1 MKTKTVTQRRRLGQ
15 IREACSA
22 MQNHFEFCR
31 KCFCTILSPVVGGD
45 TCCFFL
51 FVVKHKASKRKK
63 DSLHVKVPSISDKE
77 KSNIH
82 SGTSLASACDVDTE
96 HSTYIPVS
104 RLMCLNV

>member
-1 MKTKTVTQRRRLGQ
+1 MKTVTQRRRLAQ

-45 TCCFFL
+45 ICCFFL
-51 FVVKHKASKRKK
+51 FVVKRKASKTKK
-63 DSLHVKVPSISDKE
+63 DSLRVIGSISDKE

-96 HSTYIPVS
+96 HSHIFLYQG
-104 RLMCLNV
+104 